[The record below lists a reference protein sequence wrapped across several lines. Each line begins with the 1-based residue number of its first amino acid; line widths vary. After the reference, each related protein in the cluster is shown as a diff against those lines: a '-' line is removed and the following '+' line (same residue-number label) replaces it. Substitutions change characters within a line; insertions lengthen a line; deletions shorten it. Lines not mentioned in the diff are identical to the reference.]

1 MSRLVLVADSTWVV
15 NEVSA
20 ALAADDWE
28 IETVTDPRSATSVVE
43 ESRPDAVIT
52 DLQVGSKG
60 GMAVIR
66 AIRQLP
72 GPRPRLILLL
82 DRSADVFLAGRA
94 GADAHVMKPIKSF
107 DLRRALAGDEEE

>member
-1 MSRLVLVADSTWVV
+1 MPRLVLVADTTWVV
-15 NEVSA
+15 NEVST
-20 ALAADDWE
+20 ALAAGEWE
-28 IETVTDPRSATSVVE
+28 IEVATDPRAAVTLVE

-52 DLQVGSKG
+52 DLQVDSKG

-72 GPRPRLILLL
+72 GPRPRLVMLL
-82 DRSADVFLAGRA
+82 DRSADAFLAGRA
-94 GADAHVMKPIKSF
+94 GADAHVLKPIKAF